1 MSKYDKLRDR
11 PRPRVNRL
19 FKATNILLSIYIEP
33 HILYIIRYDLNPSS
47 LPIPMGE
54 TPPLF
59 YNTAQDVT
67 LIRYPLELVQPQAA
81 EDEEHLNE
89 GCSKW
94 NDPSKNDSHWRAQ
107 VPRHR
112 KGRTEKRMGIM
123 DITKGVL
130 GVYC

>member
-1 MSKYDKLRDR
+1 MVVGVILIILVAQLEVDHD
-11 PRPRVNRL
+11 NRN
-19 FKATNILLSIYIEP
+19 FSTSDGENYEDNRHEAE
-33 HILYIIRYDLNPSS
+33 HI
-47 LPIPMGE
+47 
-54 TPPLF
+54 
-59 YNTAQDVT
+59 V
-67 LIRYPLELVQPQAA
+67 ELVQPQAA